1 MSKNIEMNYKT
12 DSGYEVLYPQTITN
26 NISDFSSSVSSLLGN
41 YYTKQQIDDINS
53 QYVKTGEIS
62 NSNLSMSINSRND
75 YIIISNINMN
85 AHIIIWLGV
94 ARTSQVPEN
103 IGGFVFINYS
113 VACIGMRDSVS
124 FVDVIWGDGEVNIP
138 YPDIGRFYLSGYKAI
153 QIF

>member
-62 NSNLSMSINSRND
+62 NNNPKMSISSSN
-75 YIIISNINMN
+75 YIIISNINL
-85 AHIIIWLGV
+85 II
-94 ARTSQVPEN
+94 
-103 IGGFVFINYS
+103 
-113 VACIGMRDSVS
+113 
-124 FVDVIWGDGEVNIP
+124 
-138 YPDIGRFYLSGYKAI
+138 
-153 QIF
+153 

>member
-26 NISDFSSSVSSLLGN
+26 NISDFSSSVLSLLGN

-62 NSNLSMSINSRND
+62 NNNPKMSISSSN

-85 AHIIIWLGV
+85 AHIIIWLGI
-94 ARTSQVPEN
+94 ASTSQVSEQF
-103 IGGFVFINYS
+103 GGFVFVNYN
-113 VACIGMRDSVS
+113 VACAGMRDSVS
-124 FVDVIWGDGEVNIP
+124 FVTVTWGNGQVNIP
-138 YPDIGRFYLSGYKAI
+138 YQNIRSFYLTNYKVF